1 MWAEPTPA
9 APPASGGA
17 LALEA
22 LDEHGVVGDGR
33 GVVDQPAQELI
44 VGGGPDTE
52 LAPDRFLLGAGVPP
66 PLPLEGED
74 ATLPL
79 PQRNTVRLPGWG
91 WIWGGCGGRSPPQLC
106 VVLHVLSPQF
116 SGGRDPAASQGR
128 RRRTPKILYLANHMR
143 YMLGGASLDA
153 RLAAREQ
160 RIWRISQK
168 RVQSGPFDHGMI
180 TGRTRFT
187 VNGSADPPSEE
198 RARPPIPHRAQPV
211 SGHWR
216 REEGGRAFALVGRTT
231 DPPPSLAAPRCS

>member
-9 APPASGGA
+9 TPPASGRA

-33 GVVDQPAQELI
+33 GVVDQPAQKLI

-52 LAPDRFLLGAGVPP
+52 LAPDRLLLGAGVPP

-116 SGGRDPAASQGR
+116 SGGWDPAASQGR
-128 RRRTPKILYLANHMR
+128 RRRTRKILYLANHMR
-143 YMLGGASLDA
+143 YMLGGQALTRDW
-153 RLAAREQ
+153 RLVSRGFGESHRSAL
-160 RIWRISQK
+160 
-168 RVQSGPFDHGMI
+168 QSGPFDHGMI

-216 REEGGRAFALVGRTT
+216 REEGGRAFAPVGRTT
-231 DPPPSLAAPRCS
+231 DPPPSLAAPHCS

>member
-1 MWAEPTPA
+1 
-9 APPASGGA
+9 
-17 LALEA
+17 
-22 LDEHGVVGDGR
+22 
-33 GVVDQPAQELI
+33 
-44 VGGGPDTE
+44 
-52 LAPDRFLLGAGVPP
+52 VPP
-66 PLPLEGED
+66 PLPFQGED

-79 PQRNTVRLPGWG
+79 PQRSTVRLPGRG
-91 WIWGGCGGRSPPQLC
+91 WSWGGCGGLRPRQLC

-116 SGGRDPAASQGR
+116 SGGRDPAASQDR

-153 RLAAREQ
+153 SWRLVSRRFGDLAGSAL
-160 RIWRISQK
+160 
-168 RVQSGPFDHGMI
+168 QSGPFDHGMI

-216 REEGGRAFALVGRTT
+216 REEGGRAFAPVGRTT
-231 DPPPSLAAPRCS
+231 DPPPSLAGPRCS

>member
-9 APPASGGA
+9 TPPASGRA

-33 GVVDQPAQELI
+33 GVVDQPAQKLI

-52 LAPDRFLLGAGVPP
+52 LAPDRLLLGAGVPP

-216 REEGGRAFALVGRTT
+216 REEGGRAFAPVGRTT
-231 DPPPSLAAPRCS
+231 DPPPSLAAPHCS

>member
-33 GVVDQPAQELI
+33 GVVDQPAQKLI

-52 LAPDRFLLGAGVPP
+52 LAPDRLLLGAGVPP
-66 PLPLEGED
+66 PLPFQGED

-79 PQRNTVRLPGWG
+79 PQRSTVRLPGRG
-91 WIWGGCGGRSPPQLC
+91 WIWGGCGGLRPRQLC

-116 SGGRDPAASQGR
+116 SGGRDPAASQDR

-153 RLAAREQ
+153 SWRLVSRGFGDLAGSAL
-160 RIWRISQK
+160 
-168 RVQSGPFDHGMI
+168 QSGPFDHGMI

-216 REEGGRAFALVGRTT
+216 REEGGRAFAPVGRTT